1 MITLRAFPRI
11 SKVLETIGNERDSA
25 MKLTSNIDHVY
36 AGGLGI
42 LQPEGQQTGM
52 FKQRHAGPVRVEM
65 HGIVGDQQGDT
76 RVHGGP
82 EKAVHQYAAQNYKR
96 LAQAFPGSASELKAG
111 SLGENISA
119 VGLCEVSV
127 HIGDVFQVGSA
138 VLQVSQPRS
147 PCWKINHRFDAEH
160 MSMFVAKERI
170 TGWYYRVIQPGCF
183 EAGDRIELLERHSAR
198 FSIDQFWQVQL
209 SHRPVIEDLLA
220 LAATHGLAPDWQR
233 RLSER
238 AKYLQKRVDSVG

>member
-1 MITLRAFPRI
+1 
-11 SKVLETIGNERDSA
+11 

-36 AGGLGI
+36 AGGLRL
-42 LQPEGQQTGM
+42 LQPEGQQTGIY
-52 FKQRHAGPVRVEM
+52 KQRRAGLVRVEK
-65 HGIVGDQQGDT
+65 HGIVGDQHGDT

-82 EKAVHQYAAQNYKR
+82 EKAVHHYAAQHYAR
-96 LAQAFPGSASELKAG
+96 LADAFPGSASELKVG
-111 SLGENISA
+111 SLGENISTL
-119 VGLCEVSV
+119 GLCEVSV

-160 MSMFVAKERI
+160 LSMFVARERI

-198 FSIDQFWQVQL
+198 FSIDEFWRVQL
-209 SHRPVIEDLLA
+209 AHRPVIDDLLA
-220 LAATHGLAPDWQR
+220 LAAAPGLAEDWQR
-233 RLSER
+233 RLSQR
-238 AKYLQKRVDSVG
+238 AKYLHQRAG

>member
-1 MITLRAFPRI
+1 MKLI
-11 SKVLETIGNERDSA
+11 SK
-25 MKLTSNIDHVY
+25 IDHVF
-36 AGGLGI
+36 AGGLG
-42 LQPEGQQTGM
+42 LLKPEGQQTGI
-52 FKQRHAGPVRVEM
+52 FKQRHAEPVRIEKQ
-65 HGIVGDQQGDT
+65 GIVGDQHGDT

-82 EKAVHQYAAQNYKR
+82 EKAVHQYAAQNYER
-96 LAQAFPGSASELKAG
+96 LAQAFPHSAPELMAG

-119 VGLCEVSV
+119 FGLSELNV

-170 TGWYYRVIQPGCF
+170 TGWYYRVLQPGF
-183 EAGDRIELLERHSAR
+183 IGVGDSIELLERHSER

-209 SHRPVIEDLLA
+209 SHRPVIDDLLA
-220 LAATHGLAPDWQR
+220 LAATAGLAEDWKR
-233 RLSER
+233 RLGER
-238 AKYLQKRVDSVG
+238 AKWLQKRVHEI